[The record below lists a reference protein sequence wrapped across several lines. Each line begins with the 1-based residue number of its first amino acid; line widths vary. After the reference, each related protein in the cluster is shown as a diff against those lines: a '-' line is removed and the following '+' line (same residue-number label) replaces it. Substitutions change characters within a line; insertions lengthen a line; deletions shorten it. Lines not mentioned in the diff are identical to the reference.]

1 MKKFLSLLLVML
13 LCFTLSSP
21 CNTYAAAI
29 NLNKTNLSL
38 NVGKSYTLKLSG
50 TSDTIKWSSSK
61 DAVAKVSTKG
71 KVTAIAK
78 GKATITATVKS
89 KKYQC
94 SVTVNDPKVEL
105 IFSVIT
111 FDDIAIE
118 DYIKD
123 LKKENPEYLEV
134 KVYDDDHYLVTMYES
149 DRQKLLKEANYHTDE
164 LLTAFTTD
172 ESFGGAFTKV
182 EADKLLSE
190 VILYADSSKYEDLL
204 SVFGVSLALAFV
216 SDYVQALNFIDIKD
230 RTCNITIYDKDTG
243 DLLYPV
249 E

>member
-21 CNTYAAAI
+21 CITYAAAI
-29 NLNKTNLSL
+29 KLNKTNLSL

-61 DAVAKVSTKG
+61 NAVAKVSKSG
-71 KVTAIAK
+71 KVTAVAK
-78 GKATITATVKS
+78 GKATITATISS

-94 SVTVNDPKVEL
+94 AVTVNDPKVEL
-105 IFSVIT
+105 IFSAIT
-111 FDDIAIE
+111 FDDTAIE

-123 LKKENPEYLEV
+123 MKEDHPEYLEV
-134 KVYDDDHYLVTMYES
+134 KVYDDKHYLVTMLES
-149 DRQKLLKEANYHTDE
+149 DRQKLIKEMNENINE
-164 LLTAFTTD
+164 LLNGFTTD
-172 ESFGGAFTKV
+172 ETLNGAFTKV

-190 VILYADSSKYEDLL
+190 VILYADSSKYEEIL
-204 SVFGVSLALAFV
+204 SVFGVLIVLEVV
-216 SDYVQALNFIDIKD
+216 SDYVQGLNFVDIDD
-230 RTCNITIYDKDTG
+230 RACNVTVYDKDTG
-243 DLLYPV
+243 ELLYPL